1 MGSPPYSLKEE
12 TVREIL
18 ELEVEFLPEA
28 DYLKR
33 LCYGDWELPHCTQAP
48 PLALSPTLP
57 SSSRA
62 FTLCQQLRL
71 SSSVHRCEASPIV
84 APRHRQATSKLSDT
98 GTTTLSWN
106 VIIVYYRVLGS
117 IRKRHETIA
126 M

>member
-1 MGSPPYSLKEE
+1 MLQVQVVQWQLLILGDDLHLFSLENQ
-12 TVREIL
+12 
-18 ELEVEFLPEA
+18 
-28 DYLKR
+28 
-33 LCYGDWELPHCTQAP
+33 HCTQAA

-71 SSSVHRCEASPIV
+71 SSSVHRCEAAPIV
-84 APRHRQATSKLSDT
+84 APRHRQATSKLSD